1 MVPNYINALHP
12 ANIANAVRASMQ
24 GAADTAL
31 ERVAAYPRMT
41 AYGDLARDWRA
52 EKKRQVQGAY

>member
-1 MVPNYINALHP
+1 
-12 ANIANAVRASMQ
+12 MQ

-31 ERVAAYPRMT
+31 EQVAAHPRLT

-52 EKKRQVQGAY
+52 QKKREAQAN